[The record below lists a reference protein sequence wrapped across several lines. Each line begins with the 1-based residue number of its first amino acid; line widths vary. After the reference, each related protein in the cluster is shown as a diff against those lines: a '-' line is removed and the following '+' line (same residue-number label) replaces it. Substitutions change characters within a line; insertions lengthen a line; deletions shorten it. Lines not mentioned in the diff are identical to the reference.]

1 MTTDNDMKEATIR
14 MMMLKHHLNRV
25 EATKYVDKA
34 LEGGFGTYTQELM
47 KGACGANLK

>member
-14 MMMLKHHLNRV
+14 IDDAEAPLNRV